1 MSDFVVRLESA
12 TKVFRDGASSV
23 TAVDKATISV
33 PRGKTMGIVGPS
45 GSGKTTL
52 LNMLGTLMP
61 PTSGDAFFE
70 ERSVKRLALS
80 EKRRLRLN
88 KVGFVF
94 QQLRLIQTLSVVENI
109 MLPSVF
115 SGATRDSRAKRARE
129 LVESVGLLGKENR
142 RPAQLS
148 VGEQQ
153 RVAVAR
159 ALVNNPILVLAD
171 EPTSQLDSST
181 GQKILD
187 LVETLSGRIDAAVVV
202 STHDQSVKERLG
214 RIFEMKD
221 GVLRAR

>member
-23 TAVDKATISV
+23 TAVDRATISV
-33 PRGKTMGIVGPS
+33 PRGKTIGIVGPS

-70 ERSVKRLALS
+70 ERSVRQLALS

-94 QQLRLIQTLSVVENI
+94 QQLRLIQTLSVVENV
-109 MLPSVF
+109 MLPLVF

-129 LVESVGLLGKENR
+129 LVESVGLGGKENR

-159 ALVNNPILVLAD
+159 ALVNSPILVLAD
-171 EPTSQLDSST
+171 EPTGQLDSST

-214 RIFEMKD
+214 QIFEMKD
-221 GVLRAR
+221 GVLSAR